1 MLKQVQHDGF
11 DHFPYYDTATEG
23 VRGRVKGFEF
33 CFQSAINNLKCI
45 GSGFEC
51 SGCETLDQIFL
62 GYEHEDD
69 PREGCQKR
77 TRAHLVP
84 VDEDVSDAVENP
96 HRDGLGL
103 RSGGEHHGIDELI
116 PGPQKGDDG

>member
-1 MLKQVQHDGF
+1 MTNMAFPSKGF
-11 DHFPYYDTATEG
+11 DFYL
-23 VRGRVKGFEF
+23 R
-33 CFQSAINNLKCI
+33 SAINNRKWI
-45 GSGFEC
+45 GSAFEC
-51 SGCETLDQIFL
+51 SGGETLDQIFL
-62 GYEHEDD
+62 GYENEDD

-103 RSGGEHHGIDELI
+103 GGGREDHGIDELI
-116 PGPQKGDDG
+116 PSP